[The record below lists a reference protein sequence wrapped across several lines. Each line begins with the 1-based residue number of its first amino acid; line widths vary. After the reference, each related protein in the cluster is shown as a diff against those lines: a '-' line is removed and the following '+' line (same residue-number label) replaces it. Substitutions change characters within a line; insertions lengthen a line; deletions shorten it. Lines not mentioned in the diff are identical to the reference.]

1 MKIKS
6 DLLDKTILKNTQ
18 KVTTEPGKPEKM
30 HTRMENFT
38 SDDEEFAFEALF
50 WGLNLVG
57 HPLDVLLYKIW
68 LKSCMSSIEPIQ
80 HNFIHSPI
88 QIYLLSDF
96 LVP

>member
-6 DLLDKTILKNTQ
+6 GLVDKKVLKNTQ
-18 KVTTEPGKPEKM
+18 KVTTEPGKPETT
-30 HTRMENFT
+30 HTRMESFT
-38 SDDEEFAFEALF
+38 SDDEEFAFDALF

-57 HPLDVLLYKIW
+57 HPSDVLLYKIW

-80 HNFIHSPI
+80 HNFSHSPI